1 MPGPKALILD
11 RDGTVVLWD
20 QMFLACVADACERAG
35 VAVPPTETVLSYEF
49 WDCLGRDRLVIG
61 GRPVSIHADSIPHG
75 YLREH
80 GQPVPG
86 APDAVTAIAAAGVT
100 VAVVSSWTGTE
111 ATRALLRSWGLDGA
125 VALVL
130 TADDLG
136 DDDPGDPAGRKRLVV
151 RQALREI
158 GGGPVWMA
166 GDSASDIAAGR
177 EIGATCVGVLTGNG
191 SRESALMSAAGAD
204 YVVPSLRCLPA
215 LILDDASFGAC
226 CRAGLEETHRRA
238 GETLR
243 CRPQA

>member
-11 RDGTVVLWD
+11 RDGTVMLWD

-35 VAVPPTETVLSYEF
+35 VAVPPTATVLSYEF

-61 GRPVSIHADSIPHG
+61 GRPVSIDVDSIPRG
-75 YLREH
+75 YLRAH

-86 APDAVTAIAAAGVT
+86 ALDAVTAIAAAGVT
-100 VAVVSSWTGTE
+100 VAVVSSWTGTT
-111 ATRALLRSWGLDGA
+111 ATRALLRSWGLEGA

-151 RQALREI
+151 RQALRDI
-158 GGGPVWMA
+158 GLDIGRDGGGPVWMA

-191 SRESALMSAAGAD
+191 SRESALMTAAGAD
-204 YVVPSLRCLPA
+204 YVIPSLRCLPA
-215 LILDDASFGAC
+215 LILDDASFDAC
-226 CRAGLEETHRRA
+226 CRAGLEET
-238 GETLR
+238 LR
-243 CRPQA
+243 CRLQA